1 MERSPYVITAIM
13 DAGPHLTTIE
23 ILWLREATGVNHAKA
38 CRYGL

>member
-23 ILWLREATGVNHAKA
+23 I
-38 CRYGL
+38 YGFGRRLG